1 MNKYFLAVVQD
12 NNGQY
17 RSVYFQGH
25 SAYEAAQSFLDTM
38 GLSDVGLDDALLG
51 GESDLYDFVSVV
63 CDEQYFK
70 LLKMYGGPRPVSEIQ

>member
-1 MNKYFLAVVQD
+1 
-12 NNGQY
+12 
-17 RSVYFQGH
+17 
-25 SAYEAAQSFLDTM
+25 M

-70 LLKMYGGPRPVSEIQ
+70 LLKMYSGPRPVSEIQ